1 MSKFC
6 VKKPYTVLVGVVMV
20 LVLGFISFTRITTDL
35 LPTITLPYVM
45 AITTYPGATPEKVES
60 AVTQP
65 LESSLGTVNGV
76 KNVTS
81 TSAENYSL
89 VILEFE
95 EDTNMDGAMVK
106 LSTAVEQL
114 RGVLPEEAGTPM
126 LMELS
131 PDMLPT
137 MTVSLD
143 YDGKDVKELSKFAE
157 DTLIPY
163 LERQD
168 GVASVNSTGLT
179 EEKVEI
185 RLNQAKIDNVNDRL
199 LAKIDSK
206 FAEAKEKLDKTESEL
221 AASKGEIASG
231 KNELASQQDST
242 YDELARYS
250 QLMDEA
256 MATSASYQAQV
267 NGLKT
272 SQAALSAEKDAYN
285 EQIVPAYDQINEVLS
300 QIGPMMGVQNL
311 SVSTILADE
320 TQAMFR
326 QVKLM
331 IENMAQMQPDNQ
343 KLASLSENFT
353 WENLSMMEE
362 KVTVRLPQI
371 DTELANLETE
381 IAAAQMVLE
390 QVNTQVEEAKNNYAS
405 VEKG

>member
-343 KLASLSENFT
+343 ELASLSENFT